1 MEIAYKGKH
10 KIGAGAYF
18 KIFLIGLG
26 VSPSISAVNDVA
38 TVNIWCN
45 SWLLGQTIASD
56 EKFKRGSV
64 SSTNS
69 TNNPTL
75 LYNFNL

>member
-1 MEIAYKGKH
+1 MEIAYKGTE
-10 KIGAGAYF
+10 KIGNGAYF

-26 VSPSISAVNDVA
+26 ASSSTSDVNDVV

-45 SWLLGQTIASD
+45 SWLLGQSLASD

-64 SSTNS
+64 SSINTTNS
-69 TNNPTL
+69 QTL
-75 LYNFNL
+75 LT